1 MLLLKKL
8 TREYVTISAVA
19 AIWDR
24 EVNQSYNEAY
34 AERQNVKKKDPG
46 YIIE

>member
-1 MLLLKKL
+1 MLPSVQLQPFG
-8 TREYVTISAVA
+8 
-19 AIWDR
+19 DH
-24 EVNQSYNEAY
+24 EVNQSYNESY